1 MEGKMAADFEGRL
14 QETGKRLYQLIEG
27 ESPTLFQ
34 KQYWTGKVLD
44 WCMRDDAFRVQ
55 MFRFIDVF
63 PYLTQ
68 PEAIARHLQEYFV
81 RPELKLPSALQW
93 GIKVGSSTSFTAKM
107 VAKSFADNITNMA
120 GQFILGSTPQAAL
133 APLER
138 LRSLGMA
145 FTADLLGEAVVSE
158 SEAEDYFDRYLEL
171 FEVLNDVQDRW
182 PALGESPTGLD
193 WGHSPKINVSVKAS
207 AMYSQMRACAF
218 DHAVARAKER
228 LRPLFRKA
236 IEIGAFVNLDM
247 EHHGLKNLT
256 LSLYRSLME
265 EAEFHDYPSTG
276 IALQCYRRDSEA
288 DLHELIRWARD
299 RKVRFTIRLVKGAY
313 WDSEVIW
320 AQQGNWPIPVF
331 ANKHETDANFE
342 ELARI
347 ILQHHELTRL
357 ACASHNLRALAYVIE
372 TARDLRIPS
381 EEIEFQVLY
390 GMGEPIR
397 NALRKAGSPVRV
409 YAPIGEMLP
418 GMAYLVRR
426 LLENTANESFL
437 RQKFAQGVAV
447 EALLRNPLDI
457 LREQPPP
464 SEAPETTREYDTK
477 GPFQNEPLWDWTL
490 AEHREHF
497 SEALRRVRRSL
508 PRKVPLGIA
517 GKAVLTERKIH
528 SVNPNAP
535 DEVIGVVAAADMSHV
550 DRAIEAASAAFPSW
564 RETDYRDRAE
574 FLFAAA
580 ERARKMRYDLAALQ
594 VFEVGKAWSEADAD
608 VCEAIDFLEYYGREM
623 LRLGQSRRMGQVP
636 GELSHLLY
644 EPRGVCAVIAPWNF
658 PLAISMG
665 MTSAAIVTGN
675 TVVYK
680 PASQSPVIGSMIYDL
695 FREVRLPLG
704 VLNFLPGSGA
714 EIGDV
719 LVSHPEVA
727 LIAFTGSKETGLHLI
742 ERATKTSRYAR
753 GIKHVIAE
761 MGGKNAII
769 VDADADLDEAVTH
782 VLQSAFGYQ
791 GQKCSACSRV
801 IVLEENYDRLIERLR
816 SAAES
821 IDLGPVEDPKNYMG
835 AVIEPA
841 ARDKVL
847 AYIAIGEEEGSLLL
861 QRDCASSPQHSAPD
875 PQHPFYVPLTI
886 FTDIRP
892 EHRLAQEEIF
902 GPVLAIM
909 KVKDFDEALAVANGT
924 QYALTGAVFS
934 RSPENIA
941 RARKEFRVGNLY
953 INRGCTG
960 ALVHRHPFGG
970 FKMSGVG
977 SKAGGPDYL
986 LQFMVPRNIV
996 ENTLRRGFAPSNE

>member
-1 MEGKMAADFEGRL
+1 MAADFEGRL

-68 PEAIARHLQEYFV
+68 LETITRHLQEYFG

-93 GIKVGSSTSFTAKM
+93 GIRVGSSTSFTAKM
-107 VAKSFADNITNMA
+107 VAKSFADNISSMA
-120 GQFILGSTPQAAL
+120 GQFILGSTPQEAL

-138 LRSLGMA
+138 LRSLGMG

-158 SEAEDYFDRYLEL
+158 SEAEAYFQRYLEL
-171 FEVLNDVQDRW
+171 FGVLHDVQDRW
-182 PALGESPTGLD
+182 PALGESPTELD

-207 AMYSQMRACAF
+207 GMYSQMRACAF
-218 DHAVARAKER
+218 DHTVAMAKER

-236 IEIGAFVNLDM
+236 VETGAFVNLDM

-256 LSLYRSLME
+256 LSLYRSLLE
-265 EAEFHDYPSTG
+265 EAEFHDYPHTG

-288 DLHELIRWARD
+288 DLNELLQWARD
-299 RKVRFTIRLVKGAY
+299 RKIRFTVRLVKGAY
-313 WDSEVIW
+313 WDSELIW
-320 AQQGNWPIPVF
+320 AQQSNWPIPVF
-331 ANKHETDANFE
+331 AHKHETDANFE
-342 ELARI
+342 KLARI
-347 ILQHHELTRL
+347 ILQHHEITRL
-357 ACASHNLRALAYVIE
+357 ACASHNLRALATVIE
-372 TARDLRIPS
+372 AAKDLQIPS
-381 EEIEFQVLY
+381 EQIEFQVLY

-397 NALRKAGSPVRV
+397 NALRKAGLPVRV
-409 YAPIGEMLP
+409 YAPIGDMLP

-447 EALLRNPLDI
+447 EALLRNPLDL

-464 SEAPETTREYDTK
+464 SEAPGTTPESGAK
-477 GPFQNEPLWDWTL
+477 SPFQNEPLWDWTL
-490 AEHREHF
+490 AEHRERF
-497 SEALRRVRRSL
+497 SQALGRVRKSL
-508 PRKVPLGIA
+508 PRMVSAFIA
-517 GKAVLTERKIH
+517 GKAVQTDRKIY

-535 DEVIGVVAAADMSHV
+535 DEVVGLVAAADKSHV
-550 DRAIEAASAAFPSW
+550 EQAIQAASAAFPGW
-564 RETDYRDRAE
+564 RETGYRDRAE

-623 LRLGQSRRMGQVP
+623 LRLGQPRRMGQVP

-644 EPRGVCAVIAPWNF
+644 EPKGVCVVIAPWNF

-665 MTSAAIVTGN
+665 MTSAAIAAGN

-695 FREVRLPLG
+695 FEEVRLPPG
-704 VLNFLPGSGA
+704 VLNFLPGSGS

-727 LIAFTGSKETGLHLI
+727 LIAFTGSRETGLHII
-742 ERATKTSRYAR
+742 ELAAKTSRYAR

-769 VDADADLDEAVTH
+769 VDADADLDEAVIH
-782 VLQSAFGYQ
+782 ILQSAFGYQ
-791 GQKCSACSRV
+791 GQKCSACSRL
-801 IVLEENYDRLIERLR
+801 IVLEDNYDRLIERLR

-821 IDLGPVEDPKNYMG
+821 IDLGPVEDPKNFMG

-841 ARDKVL
+841 ARDKIL
-847 AYIAIGEEEGSLLL
+847 SYIAIGKEEGTILV
-861 QRDCASSPQHSAPD
+861 QRDDSPDTSVSRPSSLVPRPS
-875 PQHPFYVPLTI
+875 FFVPLTI

-892 EHRLAQEEIF
+892 EHRLAREEIF

-909 KVKDFDEALAVANGT
+909 KVKDFEEALAVANGT
-924 QYALTGAVFS
+924 QYALTGAIFS

-941 RARKEFRVGNLY
+941 RARREFRVGNLY

-986 LQFMVPRNIV
+986 LQFMVPRNIA
-996 ENTLRRGFAPSNE
+996 ENTLRRGFAPSSE